1 MKNFLKNSQLEKLSV
16 DLSERGYA
24 QLVTGETEQLADLT
38 LEICKSSFSRFTPA
52 KIGAGVGKV
61 RSEEIRRD
69 KTLWIEEAEMA
80 QAPQVDQVFRELLAM
95 ARENLYL
102 PVKRYECHFSF
113 YSNDDFYLKHKDR
126 HQGSKNRLLTVLF
139 YLNSLEVDKGG
150 RLSLYLNSEETIDI
164 QPQKGNLVVFDS
176 EIEHEVHVCHADRW
190 AISGWLRDDELLY

>member
-1 MKNFLKNSQLEKLSV
+1 MKKFLTNPQLEKLSFE
-16 DLSERGYA
+16 LSERGYA
-24 QLVTGETEQLADLT
+24 QLVTTETERLADSILD
-38 LEICKSSFSRFTPA
+38 ICKSSFSRFTPA

-69 KTLWIEEAEMA
+69 KTLWIEEVELA
-80 QAPQVDQVFRELLAM
+80 QAPHIDQLFSDLLAM

-113 YSNDDFYLKHKDR
+113 YSNDDFYLRHRDR
-126 HQGSKNRLLTVLF
+126 HKGSKNRLLTFLF
-139 YLNSLEVDKGG
+139 YLNTLGENEGG
-150 RLSLYLNSEETIDI
+150 RLSLYLNSNETIDVK
-164 QPQKGNLVVFDS
+164 PLKGNLLIFDS